1 MPENIALKK
10 KEKGKFD
17 LKNAI
22 LERLKWLLFILILGS
37 TSSGLL
43 LGVSY
48 AIPLDEDG
56 LNLEARLLLLRALDV
71 EFTTETVAQVFDEN
85 IIIEEVEGLTIYRSL
100 DDSVAFNFTGRGH
113 QGPISGIISLEPNLE
128 TIRSVVIVE
137 QQETPGLGGR
147 LTEEEFLDQFKGVL
161 FDPKLNILPSGE
173 EPVADNEVEGIT
185 GATMTSNAFETM
197 LNQSIQEVILILE
210 EN

>member
-1 MPENIALKK
+1 MTENTALE
-10 KEKGKFD
+10 KEKKGKFD

-48 AIPLDEDG
+48 AIPMDEGG
-56 LNLEARLLLLRALDV
+56 LNLEARLLILKALDV

-85 IIIEEVEGLTIYRSL
+85 ITIEEIEDLTIYRGL

-113 QGPISGIISLEPNLE
+113 QGPISGIISFEPDLK
-128 TIRSVVIVE
+128 TIRGLVIVE

-147 LTEEEFLDQFKGVL
+147 ITEEEFLDQFKGAL
-161 FDPKLNILPSGE
+161 FDPKLNILPSGR
-173 EPVADNEVEGIT
+173 EPSADNEVEGIT

-197 LNQSIQEVILILE
+197 LNQSFQEVIQILE